1 MADLNVRNVP
11 DDVLARLRSQAG
23 LAGVSLSEWVRTALA
38 DRARLPTTAELAAT
52 QERLAEHAQRREQ
65 FDRYY
70 AERLRRRNQ
79 A

>member
-11 DDVLARLRSQAG
+11 DDVLARLRDQASQE
-23 LAGVSLSEWVRTALA
+23 GVSLSEWVRMALA
-38 DRARLPTTAELAAT
+38 DRAATPTAAELVARR
-52 QERLAEHAQRREQ
+52 QRLGHNAQPREE

-70 AERLRRRNQ
+70 RARLRHRT